1 MAAKKTSKTKK
12 KATKTAGTR
21 RSSSP
26 RRPGTGS
33 PPDVVAALRGIAASA
48 RSISAEAT
56 KLSSEL
62 ERVLAAAPQPR
73 APMMMARG
81 RTEEGRKRIENR
93 WGRAFASKCSRALI
107 ERLTTPARETAAGAA
122 GSGVVLEFAEQ
133 AAGKILPQRA
143 ASRTQ
148 RLASMRDA
156 FYKLASP
163 VCATLERTSPVPVQ
177 ICWLNSTIRV
187 AGPMSG
193 MSEVAHHRD
202 LQLLD
207 VSRTMRREM
216 NISGGTVRADS
227 PRVTFGVSGS
237 GVRVAVID
245 GEVNVGHPAFGGR
258 ATLQEN
264 LTSEPFGS
272 PDAHGTAVA
281 GIICAADATFSGIA
295 PGALVM
301 NYKVFTTGI
310 SLGDEFQGILAI
322 EHALRDGA
330 DVANCSWG
338 TGPAGDGS
346 SREARAFNRA
356 WQEGLVLVKS
366 AGNTGPTADSMSS
379 PADADGVIVVGA
391 TEREGTAVQPYS
403 SRGPTTNGR
412 HPHLVAPG
420 ATPAINMVTCLPA
433 LTGGFGDGGF
443 GTSLAAPIV
452 SGAAALLIERLPT
465 ATSDQIRERLL
476 GMCRPLE
483 GDVNASGAGLLDLS
497 GFNPA

>member
-1 MAAKKTSKTKK
+1 
-12 KATKTAGTR
+12 
-21 RSSSP
+21 
-26 RRPGTGS
+26 
-33 PPDVVAALRGIAASA
+33 
-48 RSISAEAT
+48 
-56 KLSSEL
+56 
-62 ERVLAAAPQPR
+62 
-73 APMMMARG
+73 
-81 RTEEGRKRIENR
+81 
-93 WGRAFASKCSRALI
+93 
-107 ERLTTPARETAAGAA
+107 
-122 GSGVVLEFAEQ
+122 VVLEFAEQ
-133 AAGKILPQRA
+133 APAVNLPQRA

-163 VCATLERTSPVPVQ
+163 IRAAVERTSAVPAVQ
-177 ICWLNSTIRV
+177 ICWLNSTMRV
-187 AGPMSG
+187 LGQLPE

-202 LQLLD
+202 LQVLD
-207 VSRTMRREM
+207 VSRIMRREM
-216 NISGGTVRADS
+216 NISGVTVRADAA
-227 PRVTFGVSGS
+227 RAAFGVSGS
-237 GVRVAVID
+237 GVRIAVID

-301 NYKVFTTGI
+301 NYKVFPTG
-310 SLGDEFQGILAI
+310 SDLGDEFQGILAV

-330 DVANCSWG
+330 DIANCSWG

-356 WQEGLVLVKS
+356 WEEGLVLVKS
-366 AGNTGPTADSMSS
+366 AGNAGPGADSMSS

-391 TEREGTAVQPYS
+391 TEREGTAVQSYS
-403 SRGPTTNGR
+403 SRGPTPNGR

-420 ATPAINMVTCLPA
+420 ATPALNLVTCLPA
-433 LTGGFGDGGF
+433 AVGGFGYSGF

-452 SGAAALLIERLPT
+452 AGAAALLIERLPT
-465 ATSDQIRERLL
+465 APSNQIRDRLL
-476 GMCRPLE
+476 EMCRPIDV
-483 GDVNASGAGLLDLS
+483 DVNTSGAGLLDLS
-497 GFNPA
+497 TFNPG